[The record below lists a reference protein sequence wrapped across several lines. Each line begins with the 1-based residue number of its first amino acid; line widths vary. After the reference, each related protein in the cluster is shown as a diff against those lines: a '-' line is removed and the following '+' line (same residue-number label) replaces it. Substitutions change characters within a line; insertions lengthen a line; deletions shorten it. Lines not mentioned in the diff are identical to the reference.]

1 MVLNSQIKQWVEGF
15 EGIGNDELIFFLGLI
30 FIIVILLGKFLF
42 SKRSRSKKNGGS
54 GFGTYQ
60 QLLSYLWPQRGAFL
74 ISILGFLV
82 YSSTTPLFAKIIQVI
97 IDALQSSSREDLV
110 YLPLWFSGLIIV
122 RGIAGFIGNY
132 FLARVGNNIVHSL
145 RCQIFNQYSILPTAY
160 FDENNS
166 GYLMSRIT
174 HNVGQVTGA
183 ATDAIRTFVREGLT
197 VIALLAYLFY
207 VNWMLSLVFL
217 LITPVIAVV
226 VIYVSKRMRM
236 LSKRIQDSIGD
247 MTHIVSELVNGHRIV
262 KSFGGGRYERNRF
275 LDSSLYNRNQ
285 SLKFAVTH
293 SLHNPI
299 MQFIMAIALSIVIY
313 LALEIMA
320 AASAGEFVSYLTAA
334 FILPRPIRT
343 LIDANS
349 QAQKGIAAAEP
360 LFDIL
365 SQSSEQNKGKFKQD
379 KWQGSL
385 EFKNVSFAYSDG
397 DRVLSN
403 INFVVEPGQTIAL
416 VGKSGSGKSTLANLI
431 TRFYDQYHG
440 EILLDGVEVGDY
452 ELEHLRNHIAL
463 VTQNTTLF
471 NDSVRNNIAYGSLNT
486 SSDKE
491 VIRAA
496 NYAYAMEF
504 IEKMPNGLNT
514 EIGEQGLKLSGGQRQ
529 RLAIAR
535 AFLKDAPILIL
546 DEATS
551 ALDTNSEE
559 LVQKALSELTGK
571 RTTIIIAHRLSTIQ
585 SADVILVLDKGCIVE
600 QGSHHEL
607 MARDGVYA
615 QLNLVQ
621 GSAG

>member
-1 MVLNSQIKQWVEGF
+1 MVLDSQIKQWIEGF
-15 EGIGNDELIFFLGLI
+15 EGIGNDELILFLSLI
-30 FIIVILLGKFLF
+30 FIVVILLGKFLF
-42 SKRSRSKKNGGS
+42 SKRFRVNKSGGS
-54 GFGTYQ
+54 RVGAYQ
-60 QLLSYLWPQRGAFL
+60 QLLSYLWPEKSAFL

-122 RGIAGFIGNY
+122 RGVAGFIGNY
-132 FLARVGNNIVHSL
+132 FLARVGNNIIHSL

-174 HNVGQVTGA
+174 HNVGQVTAA

-197 VIALLAYLFY
+197 VIGLLAYLFY
-207 VNWMLSLVFL
+207 VNWVLSLVFL
-217 LITPVIAVV
+217 LITPLIAVV
-226 VIYVSKRMRM
+226 VIYVSKRMRK

-343 LIDANS
+343 LVDANS
-349 QAQKGIAAAEP
+349 QAQKGIAAVEP

-365 SQSSEQNKGKFKQD
+365 SQSPEKNKGKFKQD
-379 KWQGSL
+379 KWQGRL
-385 EFKNVSFAYSDG
+385 EFKNVSFAYGDG
-397 DRVLSN
+397 EGILSN

-416 VGKSGSGKSTLANLI
+416 VGKSGSGKSTLLHIAGALEAADAGRVWVSGKELTQLNDGERAQLRRTDIALIFQQFNLI
-431 TRFYDQYHG
+431 PSLT
-440 EILLDGVEVGDY
+440 V
-452 ELEHLRNHIAL
+452 AA
-463 VTQNTTLF
+463 
-471 NDSVRNNIAYGSLNT
+471 NIAFQSALSGTPDLVHIKHIVSAL
-486 SSDKE
+486 
-491 VIRAA
+491 
-496 NYAYAMEF
+496 
-504 IEKMPNGLNT
+504 GL
-514 EIGEQGLKLSGGQRQ
+514 EEQMQKYPEALSGGQQQ
-529 RLAIAR
+529 RVAIAR
-535 AFLKDAPILIL
+535 AIAAKPKLLLADEPTGNL
-546 DEATS
+546 DEITA
-551 ALDTNSEE
+551 
-559 LVQKALSELTGK
+559 
-571 RTTIIIAHRLSTIQ
+571 Q
-585 SADVILVLDKGCIVE
+585 SVLDQMLKLVAQTGTALMIVTH
-600 QGSHHEL
+600 STNIA
-607 MARDGVYA
+607 ARMNR
-615 QLNLVQ
+615 QLHLCNGFLV
-621 GSAG
+621 

>member
-1 MVLNSQIKQWVEGF
+1 LDSQIKQWIEGF
-15 EGIGNDELIFFLGLI
+15 EGIGGDEVIFFLGLI
-30 FIIVILLGKFLF
+30 FIIVILLGKFFF
-42 SKRSRSKKNGGS
+42 SKRPSAKKNGGL
-54 GFGTYQ
+54 GTYQ
-60 QLLSYLWPQRGAFL
+60 QLLSYLWPERGAFL

-82 YSSTTPLFAKIIQVI
+82 YSSTTPIFAKIIQVI

-174 HNVGQVTGA
+174 HNVGQVTAA

-197 VIALLAYLFY
+197 AIGLLAYLFY
-207 VNWMLSLVFL
+207 VNWLLSLVFL
-217 LITPVIAVV
+217 LITPLIAVV

-299 MQFIMAIALSIVIY
+299 MQFIMAIALSIIIY

-320 AASAGEFVSYLTAA
+320 TASAGEFVSYLTAA

-365 SQSSEQNKGKFKQD
+365 RQPPEQNNGKFRQD
-379 KWQGSL
+379 KWQGRL
-385 EFKNVSFAYSDG
+385 EFKDVSFAYADG
-397 DRVLSN
+397 ERVLSN

-416 VGKSGSGKSTLANLI
+416 VGKSGSGKSTIANLI
-431 TRFYDQYHG
+431 TRFYDQYQG

-452 ELEHLRNHIAL
+452 ELEHLRSHIAL

-486 SSDKE
+486 SSEKE

-535 AFLKDAPILIL
+535 AFLKDAPVLIL

-551 ALDTNSEE
+551 ALDTDSEK
-559 LVQKALSELTGK
+559 LVQRALRELTGK
-571 RTTIIIAHRLSTIQ
+571 RTTIVIAHRLSTIQ
-585 SADVILVLDKGCIVE
+585 SADVILVMEDGCIIE
-600 QGSHHEL
+600 SGCHEEL
-607 MARDGVYA
+607 LNNDSAYANLHRIGDG
-615 QLNLVQ
+615 
-621 GSAG
+621 